1 MPDDHSYTPR
11 KNVLTE
17 ADIEQLKSLLACSK
31 CAFTHDEAD
40 TLKGLAK
47 NMNSATSLATKTI
60 IAGMVLAFLSGTWYA
75 IKHLVFE
82 VIKTGAIPK

>member
-1 MPDDHSYTPR
+1 MPNEKEFIPR
-11 KNVLTE
+11 KNVLTD

-47 NMNSATSLATKTI
+47 NMNRATSLATKTI
-60 IAGMVLAFLSGTWYA
+60 IAGMVLGFLSGTWYA
-75 IKHLVFE
+75 IKHLIFE